1 MSDSDVELDLLSLD
15 EDVQNFGEHEIKTAP
30 LATREAIEAQEDGL
44 EQRGLLGKVL
54 FVHGNG
60 LTPSV
65 QDPRLYINL
74 DAPSSGLV
82 CGVQGSGKSHTVS
95 CIMESSL
102 IVDRRIGTL
111 PAPLST
117 IVFHYDEENG
127 GRSCE
132 AAFLSEL
139 KAGGGKGVKE
149 VVVLVSPSNLQTR
162 KRVYSSLKYVDVK
175 ALRIVENDLNASR
188 MLSMMGADNLETVP
202 LYLHRA
208 LSILREMGSDG
219 FNYGEFRKRLSEQ
232 DFNGSQIAMLQLR
245 FDLLDSFLCGDG
257 SDLTSFFK
265 PGRLIVID
273 LSDPFVD
280 GTTAA
285 MLFDICLGLFI
296 EWKTNSGKLIV
307 LDEAHKYLTN
317 ADANRFTKSIC
328 SIIRQQRHLAARVI
342 VSTQE
347 PTVVPSS
354 VLDLLAWIICH
365 RFSSPSWVKHLA
377 HHVCVEQEIKDAEP
391 SPEWGKRVMTLKT
404 GQALLFSPASLFMSD
419 KKCLV
424 TLSTGYAVIKSRPR
438 LTRDGGESI
447 MATAPSLDGPA
458 TNVLLTP
465 QLSDASSPAPSI
477 TPSRVSRDTT
487 IMPHSLVHV
496 NPDTTTTN
504 DSLGLR
510 FGLGFPPSGGVT
522 TRSSF
527 LSSRFVPAKSTT
539 HPSPYPLSSV
549 SAASAIPPI
558 PPIVPLT
565 ATSRVVPKPSSAKPK
580 PPVEAAPKLPT
591 AASVSQYKL
600 LIRVMKEL
608 DPSRGGMSL
617 SDLAQELKKRHPGAY
632 TGKFKKYLE
641 AAQDVS
647 VVELKKKNKVALHP
661 SYVKHYL
668 K

>member
-1 MSDSDVELDLLSLD
+1 MSDSDVELDLLTLD
-15 EDVQNFGEHEIKTAP
+15 EDVQTFGEHELKTTP
-30 LATREAIEAQEDGL
+30 LATREAIEAQEDEL

-54 FVHGNG
+54 SVHGDG
-60 LTPSV
+60 LSPSV
-65 QDPRLYINL
+65 QDPRLYMNL

-102 IVDRRIGTL
+102 IVDRRIGNL

-127 GRSCE
+127 GRPCE

-139 KAGGGKGVKE
+139 KGGLGKAFKK
-149 VVVLVSPSNLQTR
+149 VVVLVSPSILQNR
-162 KRVYSSLKYVDVK
+162 KRVYSGLKYVSVK
-175 ALRIVENDLNASR
+175 ALKIAEKDLNASR
-188 MLSMMGADNLETVP
+188 MLSMMDVDNLEAAP

-232 DFNGSQIAMLQLR
+232 EFNGSQSAMLRLR
-245 FDLLDSFLCGDG
+245 LDLLDSFLRGDG

-265 PGRLIVID
+265 PGRLIIID

-307 LDEAHKYLTN
+307 LDEAHKYLTSV
-317 ADANRFTKSIC
+317 DANRFTKSIC

-354 VLDLLAWIICH
+354 VLDLLSWIICH

-377 HHVCVEQEIKDAEP
+377 HHVCAGQEINDSEAN
-391 SPEWGKRVMTLKT
+391 PEWGKRVMTLKT
-404 GQALLFSPASLFMSD
+404 GQALLFSPASLFVSN
-419 KKCLV
+419 KGLLV
-424 TLSTGYAVIKSRPR
+424 TLSMGYAVIKSRPR

-447 MATAPSLDGPA
+447 LATAPSLDHPV

-465 QLSDASSPAPSI
+465 QSSDASLPAPI
-477 TPSRVSRDTT
+477 ASRRALRDTT
-487 IMPHSLVHV
+487 NTSLSLVHME
-496 NPDTTTTN
+496 PKTTTTN
-504 DSLGLR
+504 NSLRLR
-510 FGLGFPPSGGVT
+510 LGRGFLPSGEVAAPST
-522 TRSSF
+522 P
-527 LSSRFVPAKSTT
+527 LSSRFIRTKFTNNGSPSPPASLSTASIRAPSTAKSRAVPNSTST
-539 HPSPYPLSSV
+539 KPLPPV
-549 SAASAIPPI
+549 AIP
-558 PPIVPLT
+558 
-565 ATSRVVPKPSSAKPK
+565 R
-580 PPVEAAPKLPT
+580 LPT
-591 AASVSQYKL
+591 AASVLQYKD

-608 DPSRGGMSL
+608 DPSCGAILFSVLGGPL
-617 SDLAQELKKRHPGAY
+617 RKINPNAY
-632 TGKFKKYLE
+632 DGKLKKYLE
-641 AAQDVS
+641 AAQDDS
-647 VVELKKKNKVALHP
+647 VVQIKNSDRVVLHP
-661 SYVKHYL
+661 SYLKHYSN
-668 K
+668 

>member
-15 EDVQNFGEHEIKTAP
+15 KNVHTFGGHEIKTTP
-30 LATREAIEAQEDGL
+30 LATREAIEAREGEL

-54 FVHGNG
+54 SVHGEG
-60 LTPSV
+60 LPSRL
-65 QDPRLYINL
+65 QDPRLYMNI

-102 IVDRRIGTL
+102 IVDRRIGNL

-127 GRSCE
+127 GRPCE

-139 KAGGGKGVKE
+139 KAGGGMAFKK

-162 KRVYSSLKYVDVK
+162 KRVYSGLKYVKVK
-175 ALRIVENDLNASR
+175 ALKIAEKDLNSSR

-232 DFNGSQIAMLQLR
+232 EFNGSQTAMLQLR
-245 FDLLDSFLCGDG
+245 LDLLDSFLCGDG
-257 SDLTSFFK
+257 SNLTSFFK

-296 EWKTNSGKLIV
+296 EWKTNTGKLIV

-328 SIIRQQRHLAARVI
+328 SIIRQQRHLAARVV

-354 VLDLLAWIICH
+354 VLDLLSWIICH

-377 HHVCVEQEIKDAEP
+377 HHVCAGQQMKDTEAN
-391 SPEWGKRVMTLKT
+391 PEWGERVMPLKT
-404 GQALLFSPASLFMSD
+404 GQALLFSPASLFVS
-419 KKCLV
+419 KTGLLV
-424 TLSTGYAVIKSRPR
+424 TLSLGYAVIKSRPR

-447 MATAPSLDGPA
+447 LATAPSLDDPV
-458 TNVLLTP
+458 THVLLTP
-465 QLSDASSPAPSI
+465 QSSDASLPAPSI
-477 TPSRVSRDTT
+477 ASRRALRDTT
-487 IMPHSLVHV
+487 NTPLSLVHME
-496 NPDTTTTN
+496 PHTTTTN
-504 DSLGLR
+504 SSLRLQ
-510 FGLGFPPSGGVT
+510 LGRGSPPSGELAAPST
-522 TRSSF
+522 A
-527 LSSRFVPAKSTT
+527 LSSRFIRGKFTT
-539 HPSPYPLSSV
+539 NEPPSPPASV
-549 SAASAIPPI
+549 STASARASTA
-558 PPIVPLT
+558 PLT
-565 ATSRVVPKPSSAKPK
+565 ARSRAVPKSTSTKPL
-580 PPVEAAPKLPT
+580 PPVVTTPRLPT
-591 AASVSQYKL
+591 AASVSQYKDL
-600 LIRVMKEL
+600 VRLIKEL
-608 DPSRGGMSL
+608 DPSCGAIPFSVLGGPL
-617 SDLAQELKKRHPGAY
+617 RKRNPNGY
-632 TGKFKKYLE
+632 DGKLKKYLE
-641 AAQDVS
+641 AAQGDS
-647 VVELKKKNKVALHP
+647 VVQIKNNDKVVLHP
-661 SYVKHYL
+661 SYIEHYS